1 MLKNELK
8 ILPKDWI
15 NILIIGI
22 LFGFFQ
28 SLIFYF
34 LNENLQTISTIVFSI
49 STAFFIAIFAM
60 ILITLSNRY
69 FLPKIDKK
77 YWYVI
82 SLSFSFLS
90 GFLGFLVPYFI
101 FIDTKFEVI
110 VLISTFWFNISV
122 VVGFLTLLIALIL
135 HQFVSLKNKNS
146 QIEKE
151 ILESKL
157 KSLEN
162 ELNPHFLFNALN
174 SVSQLIYSDK
184 QKAENAVLQL
194 SKFLRNA
201 INKESLVTLE
211 NEILM
216 VKTYVNIENIRFD
229 NKIVLHI
236 DDYSNLQ
243 LEKIPKFSI
252 QLLVENSIK
261 HGYLGKE
268 LNIYIK
274 FDKNSITV
282 LNDGKKSLNIKFK
295 TGLSNLQNRL
305 RLLNIGELETSIK
318 DENMAFSIILKKDK
332 N

>member
-1 MLKNELK
+1 MLKDELK
-8 ILPKDWI
+8 ISSKDWI

-60 ILITLSNRY
+60 ILINSSNR
-69 FLPKIDKK
+69 FILPKIDKK
-77 YWYVI
+77 YWSI
-82 SLSFSFLS
+82 FSLFFSFLS
-90 GFLGFLVPYFI
+90 GFLGFLLAFFI
-101 FIDTKFEVI
+101 YLNTDFEVI
-110 VLISTFWFNISV
+110 ALISSFWLSIAV

-146 QIEKE
+146 QIAKE

-184 QKAENAVLQL
+184 KKAEDAVLQL

-216 VKTYVNIENIRFD
+216 VQTYVGIENIRFD
-229 NKIVLHI
+229 NKIILHI
-236 DDYSNLQ
+236 DDYKDLK
-243 LEKIPKFSI
+243 LVKIPKFSI
-252 QLLVENSIK
+252 QLLVENGIK

-274 FDKNSITV
+274 FDKNIIKVS
-282 LNDGKKSLNIKFK
+282 NDGKRNSNIKFK
-295 TGLSNLQNRL
+295 TGLSNLENRL
-305 RLLNIGELETSIK
+305 KILNIGELEYVA
-318 DENMAFSIILKKDK
+318 DEQNMAFSIILKDK

>member
-1 MLKNELK
+1 MIKDELK
-8 ILPKDWI
+8 ISSKDWL

-34 LNENLQTISTIVFSI
+34 LNKDLQTISTIVFSI

-60 ILITLSNRY
+60 VLISSSNR
-69 FLPKIDKK
+69 FILPKIDKK
-77 YWYVI
+77 YWSI
-82 SLSFSFLS
+82 FSLFFSFLS
-90 GFLGFLVPYFI
+90 GFFGFLSAFFI
-101 FIDTKFEVI
+101 YLNTNFEVI
-110 VLISTFWFNISV
+110 ALISSFWISIAV

-135 HQFVSLKNKNS
+135 HQFVFLKNKNS
-146 QIEKE
+146 QIAKE
-151 ILESKL
+151 IIESKL

-174 SVSQLIYSDK
+174 SVSQLIYIDK
-184 QKAENAVLQL
+184 KKAEDAVLQL

-216 VKTYVNIENIRFD
+216 VKTYVGIENIRFD
-229 NKIVLHI
+229 NKVILHI
-236 DDYSNLQ
+236 DDYKDLK
-243 LEKIPKFSI
+243 LVKIPKFSI
-252 QLLVENSIK
+252 QLLVENGIK

-274 FDKNSITV
+274 FDKNYIKVS
-282 LNDGKKSLNIKFK
+282 NDGKKSSNIKFK
-295 TGLSNLQNRL
+295 TGLSNLENRL
-305 RLLNIGELETSIK
+305 KILNIGELEYVE
-318 DENMAFSIILKKDK
+318 DERNMAFSIILKDK

>member
-1 MLKNELK
+1 MIQDELK
-8 ILPKDWI
+8 ISSKDWL

-60 ILITLSNRY
+60 ILINSSNR
-69 FLPKIDKK
+69 FILPKIDKK
-77 YWYVI
+77 YWSI
-82 SLSFSFLS
+82 FSLFFSFLS
-90 GFLGFLVPYFI
+90 GFLGFLLAFFI
-101 FIDTKFEVI
+101 YLNTDFEV
-110 VLISTFWFNISV
+110 
-122 VVGFLTLLIALIL
+122 IALIL
-135 HQFVSLKNKNS
+135 HQFVSLKNKNN
-146 QIEKE
+146 QIAKE

-174 SVSQLIYSDK
+174 SVSQLIYIDK
-184 QKAENAVLQL
+184 KKAEDAVIQL
-194 SKFLRNA
+194 SRFLRNA

-216 VKTYVNIENIRFD
+216 VQTYVGIENIRFD
-229 NKIVLHI
+229 NKIILHI
-236 DDYSNLQ
+236 DDYKDLK
-243 LEKIPKFSI
+243 LVKIPKFSI
-252 QLLVENSIK
+252 QLLVENGIK

-274 FDKNSITV
+274 FDKNIIKVS
-282 LNDGKKSLNIKFK
+282 NDGKKSSNIKFK
-295 TGLSNLQNRL
+295 TGLSNLENRL
-305 RLLNIGELETSIK
+305 KILNIGELEYVA
-318 DENMAFSIILKKDK
+318 DEQNMAFSIILKDK

>member
-1 MLKNELK
+1 MLKNELN
-8 ILPKDWI
+8 ISVKDWR

-34 LNENLQTISTIVFSI
+34 LNPNLQTISTIIFSI
-49 STAFFIAIFAM
+49 CTAFFITIFA
-60 ILITLSNRY
+60 IVLITFSNR
-69 FLPKIDKK
+69 FILPKIQKK
-77 YWYVI
+77 FWTAL
-82 SLSFSFLS
+82 SLFFSFLS
-90 GFLGFLVPYFI
+90 GFLGFVLSFFVFHKSN
-101 FIDTKFEVI
+101 TEVI
-110 VLISTFWFNISV
+110 AFISDFWLNIGV

-135 HQFVSLKNKNS
+135 HQFVFLKNKNN
-146 QIEKE
+146 QIQQE

-174 SVSQLIYSDK
+174 SVSQLIYIDK

-211 NEILM
+211 NEIFM
-216 VKTYVNIENIRFD
+216 VQTYVNIENIRFD

-236 DDYSNLQ
+236 DDYKNLKFV
-243 LEKIPKFSI
+243 KIPKFSI
-252 QLLVENSIK
+252 QLLVENGIK

-268 LNIYIK
+268 LNIFIK
-274 FDKNSITV
+274 FDNNIIKVS
-282 LNDGKKSLNIKFK
+282 NDGKKSSNIKFK
-295 TGLSNLQNRL
+295 TGLTNLENRL
-305 RLLNIGELETSIK
+305 RLLNIGELDFSVEK
-318 DENMAFSIILKKDK
+318 ENMVFCIILKDK